1 MFGGQ
6 WTTYKGLFLFPSCG
20 DGIQVVRPG
29 CKHLYPLSHLE
40 GPDLTL
46 LRTEFQEYLQPQGHH
61 SPRTDGSLSRALQKP
76 ICLQLGARILP
87 GPQPHEP
94 SSNSLM
100 LWSSKNTQGRAQA
113 AVTEKRFN
121 GAAFRF
127 SGLGIKPAQQ
137 PDTLLHSEYGH
148 VLERVWLTQPT
159 SAVLPEIPQGGS
171 HPAQSGAIRAWRL

>member
-6 WTTYKGLFLFPSCG
+6 WTSGKGLFLFPSCG

-100 LWSSKNTQGRAQA
+100 LWSSKNTQGERKLQSQRN
-113 AVTEKRFN
+113 VSMEPRSDSRDSVSSLLSNPILCFTQNTDTCSR
-121 GAAFRF
+121 G
-127 SGLGIKPAQQ
+127 SG
-137 PDTLLHSEYGH
+137 
-148 VLERVWLTQPT
+148 
-159 SAVLPEIPQGGS
+159 
-171 HPAQSGAIRAWRL
+171 